1 MYIVSNMCLDCLQ
14 ITHFRGTRIAADL
27 PVWNPSFDV
36 TPASLIEGII
46 TERGMAPRTS
56 PHSAFQLPAWIK
68 GADAREMSNIS
79 AEESTELLPGDTG
92 NFVEMT
98 TEMAIEYVISRPHL
112 SIHVGDVSTRG
123 AWEVREVGDGNL
135 NFVFIVQGP
144 SGAVCIKQ
152 APPFVRVIGSDW
164 PLTQARS
171 MIEADALV
179 EEGRYC
185 PSHVPAVLHFDE
197 EEHILVMEY
206 ISPPHITLRNGL
218 IEGKIYPN
226 LATHLVTLL
235 SRILFKTSYV
245 SMNAT
250 AFRQMCAK
258 FNNKDMCALTEQVIF
273 SDPYFKAKNNRHTSP
288 ELDDDVFKIQNDE
301 ELKAEATKMKAI
313 FIERQQALIHG
324 DLHTGSFMVTEDS
337 TYAIDPEFAFVG
349 PIGFDVGK
357 IIANLLLAYLAAD
370 GLTKTDGIDRTKQKL
385 WLLDTVEHVWNGFQ
399 KSFISLWEEDAAE
412 QEGICAPNVL
422 SPDSQGA
429 KVIQSEFFSSL
440 WSDMLGF
447 AGCVLIRRIVGV
459 AHVADMETIK
469 DPGQRATCERK
480 ALSLG
485 VKFLKE
491 RQTIFPD
498 IKSVTKEASLL

>member
-1 MYIVSNMCLDCLQ
+1 M
-14 ITHFRGTRIAADL
+14 
-27 PVWNPSFDV
+27 WNPSFDV

-46 TERGMAPRTS
+46 TERGLAPRIS
-56 PHSAFQLPAWIK
+56 PHSAFQLPAWVK
-68 GADAREMSNIS
+68 GADNREMSNIS
-79 AEESTELLPGDTG
+79 AEESTELLPADTG
-92 NFVEMT
+92 NFVELT
-98 TEMAIEYVISRPHL
+98 TDMAIEYVISRPHL
-112 SIHVGDVSTRG
+112 SIHVGDISSRDS
-123 AWEVREVGDGNL
+123 WEVREVGDGNL

-164 PLTQARS
+164 PLTQDRS

-179 EEGRYC
+179 EECRYC
-185 PSHVPAVLHFDE
+185 PGHVPAVLHFDE

-218 IEGKIYPN
+218 IESQIYPK
-226 LATHLVTLL
+226 LADHLVTLL
-235 SRILFKTSYV
+235 SRILFKTSYL

-258 FNNKDMCALTEQVIF
+258 FSNKDMCALTEQVIF
-273 SDPYFKAKNNRHTSP
+273 SDPYFNAKNNRHTSP
-288 ELDDDVFKIQNDE
+288 DLDEDVLMIQNDE
-301 ELKAEATKMKAI
+301 DLKAEATKMKAI

-357 IIANLLLAYLAAD
+357 IIANFLLAYLAAD
-370 GLTKTDGIDRTKQKL
+370 GLTHTDGIDRTMQKS
-385 WLLDTVEHVWNGFQ
+385 WLLDTVERVWNGFEE
-399 KSFISLWEEDAAE
+399 SFISLWNEDAAAE
-412 QEGICAPNVL
+412 EGLYTSHLL
-422 SPDSQGA
+422 SLDGQGA
-429 KVIQSEFFSSL
+429 KAIQRDFFSSL

-469 DPGQRATCERK
+469 DSEQRANCERK
-480 ALSLG
+480 ALVLG
-485 VKFLKE
+485 VKLLKE
-491 RQTIFPD
+491 RQTAFPD
-498 IKSVTKEASLL
+498 IKSVTNEASSL

>member
-1 MYIVSNMCLDCLQ
+1 
-14 ITHFRGTRIAADL
+14 
-27 PVWNPSFDV
+27 
-36 TPASLIEGII
+36 
-46 TERGMAPRTS
+46 MAPRTS

-68 GADAREMSNIS
+68 GADTREMSNIS

-98 TEMAIEYVISRPHL
+98 TEMAIKYVISRPHL
-112 SIHVGDVSTRG
+112 SIHVGDGSTRDS
-123 AWEVREVGDGNL
+123 WEVREVGDGNL

-218 IEGKIYPN
+218 IEGNIYPN

-273 SDPYFKAKNNRHTSP
+273 SDPYFSAKNNRHTSP
-288 ELDDDVFKIQNDE
+288 ELDNDVIKIQNDE
-301 ELKAEATKMKAI
+301 DLKAEATKMKAI

-337 TYAIDPEFAFVG
+337 TYTIDPEFAFVG

-370 GLTKTDGIDRTKQKL
+370 GLTQTDGIDRTKQKS
-385 WLLDTVEHVWNGFQ
+385 WLLDTVERVWNGFQ
-399 KSFISLWEEDAAE
+399 ESFISLWEEDASD

-422 SPDSQGA
+422 APDSQGTKA
-429 KVIQSEFFSSL
+429 IQSEFFSSL

-491 RQTIFPD
+491 RQNVFPD
-498 IKSVTKEASLL
+498 IKSVTNEASLL